1 MVDDHVNRFNTT
13 LGCDRRTDRQTDKIA
28 ISLYQYR
35 ALYSRAIELDVGW
48 VHARA
53 GLGWVVKFPLFMGW
67 VGLRLVKLQ
76 LERFLSANW

>member
-35 ALYSRAIELDVGW
+35 ALYSRDIKLDV
-48 VHARA
+48 
-53 GLGWVVKFPLFMGW
+53 GW